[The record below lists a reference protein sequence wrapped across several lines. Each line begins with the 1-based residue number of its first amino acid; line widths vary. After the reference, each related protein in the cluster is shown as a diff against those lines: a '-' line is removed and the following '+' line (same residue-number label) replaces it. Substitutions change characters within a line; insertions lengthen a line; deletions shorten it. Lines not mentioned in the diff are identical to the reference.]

1 MNQNHLTSLDRLT
14 DDHFHDECGVFG
26 VYSPNPDVDIAGYLY
41 YGLFA
46 LQHRGQ
52 ESAGIAVN
60 NGGKIKVHKDVGMV
74 TDVVTRD
81 VLSEMH
87 GPIGIGHVRYSTTGE
102 VNATNAQ
109 PLMVNLRNTNIAL
122 AHNGNLVNHEALRE
136 MLEDMGT
143 VFQTSIDTEAMVNVL
158 ARGLR
163 HGVVEAIRRMVE
175 MIKGAYALVIT
186 MDDKLIG
193 VRDPYGLRPIVI
205 GKKDDMYVLSSE
217 SCALDA
223 VGATLIRDLEPGE
236 IVIIDGDGVKTYGQK
251 TWVGKRSCIFEQIY
265 FARPD
270 SIMEGRSVYLSRH
283 MAGRILARES
293 SVDADI
299 VIGVPDSG
307 LPAAIGYAEESG
319 IPYGTG
325 LIKNKYSG
333 RTFIAP
339 TQALREEGVRL
350 KLNPLRETIAGKRV
364 IVIDDSIV
372 RGTTS
377 KRLVSILREGGAKEV
392 HFRVSS
398 PPVKHT
404 CHFGIDTPE
413 RRELI
418 ASKKTVEEIRE
429 MIGADTL
436 AFLSLEGLNNSCGG
450 GDEFCRACFDG
461 QYPMEVPKLDD
472 EEEMEEKKVK
482 GVRL

>member
-1 MNQNHLTSLDRLT
+1 MAHQFIEKAENLNISYFDQ

-26 VYSPNPDVDIAGYLY
+26 VFSPDSRENVANYIY

-52 ESAGIAVN
+52 ESAGMAIN
-60 NGGKIKVHKDVGMV
+60 DGGKIAVHKDVGMV
-74 TDVVTRD
+74 ADVFTDRI
-81 VLSEMH
+81 LKEARGS
-87 GPIGIGHVRYSTTGE
+87 IGIGHVRYATTGAGGP
-102 VNATNAQ
+102 VNAQ
-109 PLMVNLRNTNIAL
+109 PLSVNMRNCHIAL

-136 MLEDMGT
+136 MLEDSGV
-143 VFQTSIDTEAMVNVL
+143 VFQTSIDTEAMVNIF

-163 HGVVEAIRRMVE
+163 HGLVESIQRMVE
-175 MIKGAYALVIT
+175 IINGAYALVIT
-186 MDDKLIG
+186 TEDKLIG
-193 VRDPYGLRPIVI
+193 VRDPFGLRPLVI
-205 GKKDDMYVLSSE
+205 GKKGADYFLASE

-223 VGATLIRDLEPGE
+223 VGATLIRDVEPGE
-236 IVIIDGDGVKTYGQK
+236 IIIIGRDGIETYGQK
-251 TWVGKRSCIFEQIY
+251 HWVGKRSCIFEQIY

-270 SIMEGRSVYLSRH
+270 SIMEGRSVYLARH

-293 SVDADI
+293 AVEADV

-319 IPYGTG
+319 IPYGIG

-333 RTFIAP
+333 RTFISP
-339 TQALREEGVRL
+339 TQALREQGVRL
-350 KLNPLRETIAGKRV
+350 KLNPLRETIRNKRV
-364 IVIDDSIV
+364 VVIDDSIV

-377 KRLVSILREGGAKEV
+377 KRLVNTLREGGAKAV

-418 ASKKTVEEIRE
+418 ASKKSVEEIRE
-429 MIGADTL
+429 LIGADTL
-436 AFLSLEGLNNSCGG
+436 AFLSLEGLNLSAGG
-450 GDEFCRACFDG
+450 GDAFCRACFDG
-461 QYPMEVPKLDD
+461 VYPMAVPVLDD
-472 EEEMEEKKVK
+472 
-482 GVRL
+482 